1 MKNSILALAACTFI
15 VGSFLTSCTSPA
27 EKVENAQTNVEDAKK
42 DLSLANQ
49 EYLAE
54 IENYRK
60 EESGKIL
67 LNEQSIADF
76 KVRVAKEKKEVK
88 ADYEKQIA
96 ELEQKNSD
104 MKKRLDEYKAESKEQ
119 WATFKTEFGAEM
131 NNLGK
136 AFKDFT
142 EKDKKN

>member
-15 VGSFLTSCTSPA
+15 AGSFITSCNTPA
-27 EKVENAQTNVEDAKK
+27 EKVENAQTNVAEAKK
-42 DLSLANQ
+42 DLEVANQ

-60 EESGKIL
+60 ETQVTITA
-67 LNEQSIADF
+67 NDQSIAEF
-76 KVRVAKEKKEVK
+76 KARVATEKKAVK

-96 ELEQKNSD
+96 ELEKKNTD
-104 MKKRLDEYKAESKEQ
+104 MKKRLEDYKADSKEQ
-119 WATFKTEFGAEM
+119 WAQFKTEFGADM

-136 AFKDFT
+136 AFKDFV